1 MKKHGQTDSMIEEYA
16 DINGLDR
23 YALFPQAVQHVGL
36 QSSRDNLAI
45 NSQSTWAFS
54 FEANDPG
61 KLRREH
67 EQSVRQGLP
76 WAEFRAT

>member
-1 MKKHGQTDSMIEEYA
+1 MIEEYA

-45 NSQSTWAFS
+45 NSQSTWAFY
-54 FEANDPG
+54 FETNDPA
-61 KLRREH
+61 KLKKEH
-67 EQSVRQGLP
+67 ERSIKQGLP
-76 WAEFRAT
+76 WAELRAPTDSMTF